1 MGDKYSEKTKEKMDT
16 ESLTLVQEAYREAY
30 SSLEYYKKQVAQI
43 AKMLIDNETVK
54 GDVILKVIMN
64 NSTVV
69 IDGKNA

>member
-1 MGDKYSEKTKEKMDT
+1 MGDKYSEKTKEKMDS
-16 ESLTLVQEAYREAY
+16 ESLTLVKEAYREAY
-30 SSLEYYKKQVAQI
+30 DSLEYYKKQVAQI